1 MKTPIVVDFE
11 THGIARRPQYPPV
24 PVGVSIWRP
33 DREKKPTYYSWGH
46 PSENNC
52 DKEKGYRIVRDV
64 WNEAARTSGPALLF
78 QNGKFDCDVAET
90 HINVRRIPWDKIH
103 DSMFL
108 IAIHDPHAPT
118 FSLKPSAE
126 RILGMKP
133 AERDAVKDWILAHV
147 PEAKK
152 KPSKWGAYIWRAP
165 GKLVG
170 KYADGDDIRT
180 YRLFKKLIDE
190 VNSDDAP
197 KGQQSM
203 MDAYNRERE
212 LMPILLDTEREGLQ
226 VDLPAL
232 ERDYSMFSQALGTAD
247 KWLNKTLKCDINWDA
262 DEDVANILDARGIIT
277 EWVMTKTGRRSVAK
291 KNMTLDMFE
300 NQRVASVYGY
310 RVRLRTCLSMF
321 FEPWL
326 EMARASGGVIYTN
339 WNQVRQSRGESS
351 VGARTGRLSS
361 NPNLQNI
368 PTDFLSKGDA
378 YVEPFFL
385 KALPVF
391 LNPDGSRYML
401 PFMRK
406 YLLPGKG
413 RKWIKRDYSQQEIR
427 MLAHYEDGYLL
438 HKYQTDPKYD
448 LHLDVQVAIK
458 TYAGLA
464 LPRGPVKI
472 LNFGDIYGMGFTAF
486 HEKTKISKADYD
498 KIKAAKKA
506 LLPDLAELD
515 ADIKLRGK
523 QGMPIR
529 TWGGR
534 LYFCE
539 APMFIKKY
547 GRVMSFEYKLLNY
560 LIQGSSA
567 DVTKQAVINYS
578 KHPKRTAQFLLTVH
592 DELNASAPKREW
604 KAQQAVLAEC
614 MADIPGVALEMRS
627 DGGVGDNWHD
637 LEDCD

>member
-11 THGIARRPQYPPV
+11 TKGIDRRPSYPPK

-52 DKEKGYRIVRDV
+52 DEAKGHRIVRDI
-64 WNEAARTSGPALLF
+64 WKESQRQSGPALLF
-78 QNGKFDCDVAET
+78 QNGKFDVDVAEC
-90 HINVRRIPWDKIH
+90 HIDTPRLDWSKYH
-103 DSMFL
+103 DTMFL
-108 IAIHDPHAPT
+108 IALHDPHAAT

-133 AERDAVKDWILAHV
+133 AERDAVKDWILTHV

-152 KPSKWGAYIWRAP
+152 KPSEWGRYIWRAP

-180 YRLFKKLIDE
+180 WKLFSKLHKE
-190 VNSDDAP
+190 VSADSAP
-197 KGQQSM
+197 EGQQTM
-203 MDAYNRERE
+203 LDAYDRERE
-212 LMPILLDTEREGLQ
+212 LMPILLDTERAGLG

-232 ERDYSMFSQALGTAD
+232 ERDYSMFQQALGTAD
-247 KWLNKTLKCDINWDA
+247 RWLNKTLKCDINWDA
-262 DEDVANILDARGIIT
+262 DQDVAKILDDRGIIT
-277 EWVMTKTGRRSVAK
+277 EWVMTKTGKKSVAK

-368 PTDFLSKGDA
+368 PTDFLGKGDA

-385 KALPVF
+385 KSLPVF
-391 LNPDGSRYML
+391 GSGEDRYML

-413 RKWIKRDYSQQEIR
+413 RLWIKRDYSQQEIR

-448 LHLDVQVAIK
+448 LHKDVQVAIK
-458 TYAGLA
+458 TFAGLD
-464 LPRGPVKI
+464 LPRDPVKI
-472 LNFGDIYGMGFTAF
+472 LNFGDIYGMGFSSF

-498 KIKAAKKA
+498 RIKAAKKQ
-506 LLPDLAELD
+506 LLPDLADLD
-515 ADIKLRGK
+515 ADIKQRGK

-539 APMFIKKY
+539 PPMYVKKFN
-547 GRVMSFEYKLLNY
+547 RVMSFEYKLLNY

-592 DELNASAPKREW
+592 DELNASSPKKEW

-627 DGGVGDNWHD
+627 DGGVGPNWHD